1 MKANGMMA
9 KRIDTMW
16 KQLAAVVLGLLG
28 FASCGRDAGF
38 VCMYGEPSADFKALG
53 SVKDEDGKPI
63 EGIRVAITLHNYYP
77 NSNYVIY
84 DQNHWYVYDTLYTD
98 SKGAFQLSKEV
109 FDGPDD
115 VTIVFED
122 IDGEAHGGV
131 FEPVEDTPAVT
142 QTKQKDGAWYGG
154 AFEVESN
161 VEMKKKVL

>member
-1 MKANGMMA
+1 MMA
-9 KRIDTMW
+9 NRINSFW
-16 KQLAAVVLGLLG
+16 KQLAAAVLGLLG
-28 FASCGRDAGF
+28 FASCDEIIYEP
-38 VCMYGEPSADFKALG
+38 VMYGQPYADFKALG
-53 SVKDEDGKPI
+53 SVKDEDGKPV

-77 NSNYVIY
+77 NTNYVIY

-98 SKGAFQLSKEV
+98 SKGAFQLTKEV

-115 VTIVFED
+115 VTIVYED

-142 QTKQKDGAWYGG
+142 RMKQQDGAWYGG

-161 VEMKKKVL
+161 VTIKKK